1 MTAPTPSTTEL
12 STYQGTWT
20 LDPAR
25 TTVNFATKAVWIL
38 PVKGTFAASSGAG
51 SVGPDGALTGSVVFD
66 AASVATG
73 IKKRDAHLRDGDFF
87 DVANHPT
94 FEFTVT
100 GATARGAGK
109 VELSGTLTIRGESR
123 PLTVP
128 AEVVATETEATFTG
142 TLDIDRSA
150 WGLSWK
156 EKGAGMVNHVTVTA
170 TFTKD

>member
-1 MTAPTPSTTEL
+1 MTAPNPSTEL

-25 TTVNFATKAVWIL
+25 TTVSFATKAMWIL
-38 PVKGTFAASSGAG
+38 PVKGTFAVRSGTG
-51 SVGPDGALTGSVVFD
+51 SVGPDGALSGSIVFD
-66 AASVATG
+66 AASVSTG
-73 IKKRDAHLRDGDFF
+73 ITKRDAHLRTDEFL

-94 FEFTVT
+94 FEFSVT
-100 GATARGAGK
+100 GATARGAGQ
-109 VELSGTLTIRGESR
+109 VELTGDLTVRGNSR

-128 AEVVATETEATFTG
+128 AEVVATDTEATFTG

-156 EKGAGMVNHVTVTA
+156 EKGAAMVNHVTVTA
-170 TFTKD
+170 VFTKD